1 MDYMIEVA
9 KIVGQRRNRIKT
21 TLCRRIGVLYAVCL
35 LALSSAPMRG
45 QTALPPCSSCAIWNA
60 PQAPFRIYG
69 NTYYVGPHGL
79 SSILIT
85 SDHGHVLI
93 DGALPESAPLIAAN
107 IRALGFRLEDVK
119 LILNSHVHSDHA
131 GGIAELQRL
140 SGARVAAS
148 PWSAAVL
155 KSGGVAKDD
164 PQYGEI
170 RPIAPVSHVE
180 IIHDGQQLKV
190 GNTVLTA
197 HFTPG
202 HTPGGTSWTWTSCEA
217 ARCEN
222 MVYED
227 SLSPVSADGFKFTK
241 RSSNRGVED
250 FEKSFTFLESTPCD
264 ILITPHP
271 EVSDLWE
278 RLDKRNAG
286 ATPNPMIGALQC
298 KELAQGSRDQLNKRL
313 ASEAG
318 K

>member
-119 LILNSHVHSDHA
+119 LILGNCIFDKPKEMACNVF
-131 GGIAELQRL
+131 R
-140 SGARVAAS
+140 
-148 PWSAAVL
+148 
-155 KSGGVAKDD
+155 
-164 PQYGEI
+164 EI
-170 RPIAPVSHVE
+170 RP
-180 IIHDGQQLKV
+180 
-190 GNTVLTA
+190 
-197 HFTPG
+197 
-202 HTPGGTSWTWTSCEA
+202 
-217 ARCEN
+217 
-222 MVYED
+222 
-227 SLSPVSADGFKFTK
+227 
-241 RSSNRGVED
+241 
-250 FEKSFTFLESTPCD
+250 
-264 ILITPHP
+264 
-271 EVSDLWE
+271 
-278 RLDKRNAG
+278 
-286 ATPNPMIGALQC
+286 
-298 KELAQGSRDQLNKRL
+298 
-313 ASEAG
+313 
-318 K
+318 